1 MIIKRIN
8 GLSFAMM
15 FVFSMTFL
23 LMFIMGGMNVLGAT
37 VSGEA
42 APNTNSTPIGK
53 YTSGSGEAVV
63 LMYHHIATDEEI
75 ESGIYDGNNAIIGES
90 QYDEEMKYL
99 ADNGY
104 TTLLASELATILE
117 NGLDM
122 PEKAV
127 VITFDDGYESNY
139 TRAYPIM
146 QKYNLKMSIGI
157 VVKSTEDLALNITND
172 TDDISLGLPHVTFE
186 QCREMV
192 ASGLV
197 EIGSHSYDG
206 HIYVDTDAEGTQD
219 KFFIARMWLEDE
231 GRIETY
237 QEYVD
242 RITYDV
248 SKSKLLLEQELGVE
262 IKYFVY
268 PYGVTN
274 DVMVG
279 VLERAGYNIAI
290 TTKSGFV
297 TSDDVE
303 NMFKL
308 NRKNVNQGITLMQYM
323 DLLPE

>member
-1 MIIKRIN
+1 MVVKRIN
-8 GLSFAMM
+8 LLSLVMM
-15 FVFSMTFL
+15 FIFSITFL
-23 LMFIMGGMNVLGAT
+23 LVFVMGGMNVYGAM

-42 APNTNSTPIGK
+42 APNTVTAPIGK
-53 YTSGSGEAVV
+53 YASGSGEAVV

-75 ESGIYDGNNAIIGES
+75 DSGIYDGNNAIVGES
-90 QYDEEMKYL
+90 QYEEEMKYL
-99 ADNGY
+99 AENGY
-104 TTLLASELATILE
+104 TTLLVSELAAILE

-146 QKYNLKMSIGI
+146 EKYNLKMTIGI
-157 VVKSTEDLALNITND
+157 VVKSTEDLEYDIANEAS
-172 TDDISLGLPHVTFE
+172 DISLGLPHVTFE
-186 QCREMV
+186 QCREMI

-206 HIYVDTDAEGTQD
+206 HIYVDIDAEGTQG
-219 KFFIARMWLEDE
+219 KFFVARMWLEDE

-248 SKSKLLLEQELGVE
+248 SKSKLMLEQELGVE

-268 PYGVTN
+268 PYGTTN

-279 VLERAGYNIAI
+279 VLERAGYSIAI

-303 NMFKL
+303 NMFKI
-308 NRKNVNQGITLMQYM
+308 NRKNVNQGITLMQFM